1 MRSAIDGMMLML
13 CRPIPHRNIRCV
25 SIPAV
30 VVYAAMKR
38 LLLLTFMAVASE
50 AIAHQLAVRARTRR
64 DGRYNSSLR
73 AIRSEYNGTARH
85 IGARP

>member
-13 CRPIPHRNIRCV
+13 CRRIPHRNIRCV

-50 AIAHQLAVRARTRR
+50 AALHHTRFLGYPTPVDQGASVRGAV
-64 DGRYNSSLR
+64 
-73 AIRSEYNGTARH
+73 
-85 IGARP
+85 